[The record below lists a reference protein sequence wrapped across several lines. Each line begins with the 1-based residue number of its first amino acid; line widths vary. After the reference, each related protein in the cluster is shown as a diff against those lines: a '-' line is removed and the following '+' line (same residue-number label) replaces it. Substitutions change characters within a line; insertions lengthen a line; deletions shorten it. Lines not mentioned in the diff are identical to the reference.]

1 MVNYIQAFTPR
12 DKLLKYFDENGDQQE
27 VSIMNS
33 KEDMQFKV
41 RVEMTSSLPTTRQMS
56 MQLLAF
62 ITQTVSDDALKALY
76 TQYMLKMQDIPEAD
90 KMAEDIDI
98 IRSLQ
103 GQIQQAQTQIQ
114 ELTGQVKA
122 AENNMQQMQVA
133 NKVNT
138 MSMKAD
144 KDIAMMQQQ
153 KEMEMENTEIP
164 EEMLSTSLN
173 MAGE

>member
-1 MVNYIQAFTPR
+1 
-12 DKLLKYFDENGDQQE
+12 
-27 VSIMNS
+27 
-33 KEDMQFKV
+33 
-41 RVEMTSSLPTTRQMS
+41 
-56 MQLLAF
+56 
-62 ITQTVSDDALKALY
+62 
-76 TQYMLKMQDIPEAD
+76 
-90 KMAEDIDI
+90 MAEDIDI